1 MSKVKNIKRIFF
13 LFLVLLTS
21 ASALWAI
28 SGKSLKADPIISVC
42 AANNHHFENGFC
54 SKCNSLQEPNKT
66 NGVYHV
72 ANAGQL
78 YWISNTV
85 NLGNGE
91 PLTVLLVN
99 DITINDSVLASDG
112 TVADVQ
118 KRIWVPIGD
127 AKPFKGTFDGQ
138 GHTISGLFFNDE
150 YESYVGLFGL
160 VSGGDI
166 LNVHIRDS
174 YFSGK
179 SFIGGIC
186 GAIANSESISNIT
199 NCSSTAVVVGS
210 DSYAGGI
217 AGYASGTISNCYSTG
232 NIDGDWN
239 VAGIVGGANKCI
251 VENCFS
257 TGRINGSTNVDAIG
271 FNESSS
277 SFSNC
282 YCMNGKTQNGFS
294 EDAIAFSSGYICYLL
309 NEKNRGA
316 DKALVWYQNLDK
328 RNADHIPSLNSNHNQ
343 VFQHTLKSKIF
354 YSNSE
359 KKERHEKIAAGKIK

>member
-1 MSKVKNIKRIFF
+1 M
-13 LFLVLLTS
+13 
-21 ASALWAI
+21 
-28 SGKSLKADPIISVC
+28 
-42 AANNHHFENGFC
+42 
-54 SKCNSLQEPNKT
+54 
-66 NGVYHV
+66 YHV

-316 DKALVWYQNLDK
+316 KSLWHTVAEPYEPEMYHLNEEETVLRELDRVAAAEGLSAGARAVVHRQIIVLKAQERTVVHLAVAHTGLQML
-328 RNADHIPSLNSNHNQ
+328 RAAIAEIER
-343 VFQHTLKSKIF
+343 FQLL
-354 YSNSE
+354 
-359 KKERHEKIAAGKIK
+359 